1 MMNTPTRPVL
11 GPVSS
16 NLTSTQHKLLYM
28 QEPSIHDD
36 GKPGMLAQLEKQ
48 AQGYMDNVLEN
59 FRKANASLF
68 ADTQAQA
75 EAKAQ
80 KHLTKAIANHS
91 AALTQGEVETKSDSG
106 IIPFPDF
113 VDSPISAGGMKLLD
127 EDKTIQH
134 GEFLPSAGE
143 NRPAANPPSA
153 SEAVVKGE
161 LRENN
166 LHLTTTMT
174 DSGSV
179 PFGQAN
185 SPTIVVTAS
194 TDTDKSIGSDGSNKG
209 TNLSQEEQIED
220 NSEDQQ
226 DEESDEDREHRT
238 HFKSWGAPGIRN
250 KQSKSTPSRGNS
262 VLMLPESRIRTVI
275 LLGLPSTADLTLVH
289 SLVHG
294 GTIEVIRLTPASPES
309 STVNA
314 HVTFTNG
321 DACYLDCG
329 ATRVLK
335 VTGADDDW
343 GIVALNRFA
352 EGKNKTRAIEAVT
365 DTYRNGER
373 IIHFRF
379 ANITDAV
386 RFKGI
391 LIRSFE
397 WEGCPVEFAEDPCS
411 RATGVHYD

>member
-1 MMNTPTRPVL
+1 
-11 GPVSS
+11 
-16 NLTSTQHKLLYM
+16 
-28 QEPSIHDD
+28 
-36 GKPGMLAQLEKQ
+36 
-48 AQGYMDNVLEN
+48 
-59 FRKANASLF
+59 
-68 ADTQAQA
+68 
-75 EAKAQ
+75 
-80 KHLTKAIANHS
+80 
-91 AALTQGEVETKSDSG
+91 
-106 IIPFPDF
+106 
-113 VDSPISAGGMKLLD
+113 MKLLD

-238 HFKSWGAPGIRN
+238 HFRSWGAPGIRN
-250 KQSKSTPSRGNS
+250 KQSESTPSRGNS

-321 DACYLDCG
+321 DACDKYFDKYPNGMDVRQQGKKYPVLVKKSDTVDIISSMMQGYLDCG

-365 DTYRNGER
+365 DTYRNGVSAAVLR
-373 IIHFRF
+373 FQSLLLTMAGTYHPLPFRQY
-379 ANITDAV
+379 
-386 RFKGI
+386 
-391 LIRSFE
+391 
-397 WEGCPVEFAEDPCS
+397 
-411 RATGVHYD
+411 H